1 MPRAAVGLPLVEC
14 ENDRAV
20 GHVTHMP
27 HRPVMKR
34 GDLHQKPFREKKKAG
49 AAPEGAAPAEMNI
62 EIGRALAN
70 PAVAEYRFSHSGMTR
85 KKLPPR
91 EEATAVKTIW
101 WQRPESA
108 AAQVLEA
115 GSGGAGRG
123 NTQDAKP
130 ASGYVI
136 CATGTWGY
144 ERIR

>member
-1 MPRAAVGLPLVEC
+1 
-14 ENDRAV
+14 
-20 GHVTHMP
+20 
-27 HRPVMKR
+27 MKR